1 MLNPLYLR
9 ESVDLFSQ
17 PFFAQA
23 VRPALHR
30 LPKADPLSNR
40 RWQIFSCCILSGSVP
55 ASVYDHADSRE
66 ICPVILKLAR
76 YGVFGGLGEA
86 VQATLGKLTNPDS
99 NYNQLLADA
108 GALWR
113 DIESV

>member
-1 MLNPLYLR
+1 
-9 ESVDLFSQ
+9 
-17 PFFAQA
+17 
-23 VRPALHR
+23 
-30 LPKADPLSNR
+30 
-40 RWQIFSCCILSGSVP
+40 
-55 ASVYDHADSRE
+55 
-66 ICPVILKLAR
+66 VILKLAR